1 MCSRPSREGG
11 LHQGRGRREQCF
23 SEWRFVGVLLSAAV
37 ISVAISVRNGGAFTR
52 LMSDAR
58 GWGGGRG
65 GGGCLGSD
73 RVGTLSVVRNH
84 ELMPRFP

>member
-1 MCSRPSREGG
+1 MYSLHVAMQGMDMACVLTPIPGG

-23 SEWRFVGVLLSAAV
+23 SEWRFVNVLLSAAV

-58 GWGGGRG
+58 GWGGE
-65 GGGCLGSD
+65 
-73 RVGTLSVVRNH
+73 VGEGVWAVIG
-84 ELMPRFP
+84 